1 MHFVFFKDFQL
12 NFDLEWIF
20 NYTQTKAQENY
31 FKDYFKFFFSHFHM
45 YIFSHFSKRLC
56 CKYLQSCSHYDGK

>member
-12 NFDLEWIF
+12 NFDLERIF

-31 FKDYFKFFFSHFHM
+31 FKDYFKFFFFT
-45 YIFSHFSKRLC
+45 FSHVYFFTFFK
-56 CKYLQSCSHYDGK
+56 KIMLQIFTKL